1 MNARASESVAYKC
14 AHSYIYT
21 HTHTERYKYTH
32 TQIQIGSTYAHADI
46 LAHIDYTECIN
57 LDNAY
62 SEMRE
67 REYV

>member
-14 AHSYIYT
+14 AQI
-21 HTHTERYKYTH
+21 HTHTLRDTNTHTH
-32 TQIQIGSTYAHADI
+32 TQIQIGSTYADADI